1 MSLPSP
7 SSPPGR
13 AGATNLRPGLL
24 TPCTEPTTLSS
35 WIDQYVSSC
44 TELKSKWIDHQW
56 RGEGAGQ
63 EGIGV
68 VGKRRFWGATEKRGS
83 NCVVGDTLTLLF
95 LGVLSSTFLCG
106 QNAVQERG
114 LVYFK
119 SPF

>member
-1 MSLPSP
+1 M
-7 SSPPGR
+7 
-13 AGATNLRPGLL
+13 
-24 TPCTEPTTLSS
+24 
-35 WIDQYVSSC
+35 
-44 TELKSKWIDHQW
+44 
-56 RGEGAGQ
+56 
-63 EGIGV
+63 